1 MMNPLT
7 NFNAPLPSAAVH
19 VTGNTGAQHNDDA
32 PQRGGF
38 ADLLNLAASSPTKAP
53 APMASMKAQSPAPVP
68 APSAPSAPKRPEPAP
83 HQASGEPTNE
93 TTHTDNAE
101 MHTAANAEPAHP
113 VARRNSSTATGAK
126 AKAASSGKAEAAP
139 AKASAGSDAAEAVD
153 NAQNAATDNA
163 VDGIE
168 ATGTIDPMVLMA
180 ATRAA
185 VTEPTAATTGP
196 STPLT
201 SEGQAAAG
209 TDPAAATPTAAVPGD
224 AAALAAASS
233 AAAGA
238 ARTSLGQGSV
248 DQADARPGPVAL
260 DGLSPV
266 DARPSSALPPGA
278 GEAQAALAA
287 AANAG
292 FSAAG
297 AAGAGNASAT
307 SRVQELEVTTTT
319 AAPPTAAEGASPNT
333 ATAAAGLSFATGL
346 ADALAPK
353 GSAATPATA
362 EVRVATPVNS
372 PEFAPAL
379 GLTISTLAAGGVQE
393 ARLQLHP
400 AELGPITVQIALDG
414 TGARIDFQADVA
426 QTRQAIEASLP
437 ALAGA
442 LQDAGLTL
450 TGGGVSQQSQHAS
463 RDPSASGR
471 NGSNRGGNAR
481 DDLGGMDAAAA
492 TTRAPQARRS
502 LVDLVA

>member
-346 ADALAPK
+346 ADALAP
-353 GSAATPATA
+353 
-362 EVRVATPVNS
+362 N
-372 PEFAPAL
+372 
-379 GLTISTLAAGGVQE
+379 GGVQE

-492 TTRAPQARRS
+492 ATRAPQARRS